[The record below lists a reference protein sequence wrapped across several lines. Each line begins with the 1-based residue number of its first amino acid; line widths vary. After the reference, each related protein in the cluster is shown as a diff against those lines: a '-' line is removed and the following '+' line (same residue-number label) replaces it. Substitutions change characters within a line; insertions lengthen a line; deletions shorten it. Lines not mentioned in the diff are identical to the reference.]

1 MRSKIPRLSIEMN
14 MLLLLLLLPAVFFCP
29 NSLAKNRRI
38 PADPTNT
45 AADLKQKERIA
56 GGGALTLREAM
67 AMALEYNPD
76 LKASFWEERAMEGRV
91 IQAGLLPNPEIEAET
106 ENFGGSGVFS
116 GFDAAE
122 TTVQLSQLIE
132 LGGKR
137 ARRSA
142 FAAFSRDLAGWD
154 YRVRTADVLADVAVA
169 FVDVLSAQERATL
182 RKELLHLAEEVCN
195 TTSERVKAG
204 KISPVE
210 EIKAKV
216 ERSERQIDLDRAAY
230 DLRAARRRLSGT
242 WGGTTLVFEKVRGDL
257 NTLSSIPPL
266 EDLES
271 LVSQNPNVARW
282 ATAIQQRMADMELE
296 KARAI
301 PDVTVSFGAKRHNEM
316 DETAFVMG
324 ISIPIPLFDRNQ
336 GGTLEARDRLSK
348 AREEARAVEVRVLN
362 TLAETYQD
370 LSRAFMEVNAL
381 ISHVLPGAQA
391 AFEATQE
398 GYRLGKFDYLD
409 MLDAQ
414 RTLVAAKVRRLEAL
428 TACHQARTRLERL
441 IGMNMQEIPPAFET
455 PENGDR
461 S

>member
-1 MRSKIPRLSIEMN
+1 MRLKVSRLSIEMN
-14 MLLLLLLLPAVFFCP
+14 VLLLLVLAVFFCP
-29 NSLAKNRRI
+29 HSLAQN
-38 PADPTNT
+38 PVSHAVPTDNVPE
-45 AADLKQKERIA
+45 LKQEKVIPD
-56 GGGALTLREAM
+56 GGILTLRKVI
-67 AMALEYNPD
+67 ALAIQYNPD
-76 LKASFWEERAMEGRV
+76 LKASSWEERAMEGRV

-137 ARRSA
+137 AKRSA
-142 FAAFSRDLAGWD
+142 SAAFSRDLAGWD
-154 YRVRTADVLADVAVA
+154 YRVRSADVLADVAAA
-169 FVDVLSAQERATL
+169 FVDVLSAQERVTL
-182 RKELLHLAEEVCN
+182 MKELLHLAEAVFS

-210 EIKAKV
+210 GIKAKV
-216 ERSERQIDLDRAAY
+216 EKSERQIDLDRTAY

-242 WGGTTLVFEKVRGDL
+242 WGGRAPAFDHVSGEL
-257 NTLSSIPPL
+257 NALAPIPSLDEL
-266 EDLES
+266 EALI
-271 LVSQNPNVARW
+271 SQNPDVARW
-282 ATAIQQRMADMELE
+282 ATAIQQHMADIELE

-301 PDVTVSFGAKRHNEM
+301 PDVTVSLGAKRHNEM
-316 DETAFVMG
+316 DDTAFVMG

-336 GGTLEARDRLSK
+336 GATLEARERLSK
-348 AREEARAVEVRVLN
+348 AREEARAVEVRAMN

-370 LSRAFMEVNAL
+370 LSKAFMEASSL
-381 ISHVLPGAQA
+381 RTHVLPAAQA
-391 AFEATQE
+391 AFEATRE

-414 RTLVAAKVRRLEAL
+414 RTLVGAKVRHLEAL
-428 TACHQARTRLERL
+428 TAYHQARTRLERL
-441 IGMNMQEIPPAFET
+441 IGMNMEEIPPAFNT
-455 PENGDR
+455 TSNGDR